1 MGILSHGH
9 DSPHEGVTSNK
20 EPGYYSELTS
30 AMEIILIE
38 KGFITSD
45 QVQRAIAALDER
57 DYTDGAKIVAK
68 AWTDPVFKT
77 FLIEDAISAV
87 LQLGYS
93 PEDDFVQLVVVE
105 NTESVHNLVVCTLCS
120 CYPRWLLGRPPDW
133 YKSLTYRSRAVRD
146 PRGVLKEFGLTLPDE
161 LEIRVVDSTADIR
174 YMVLPKRPKRT
185 EDWNEEDLAKLV
197 TRNSLIGVAEPLQ
210 SNGLA

>member
-1 MGILSHGH
+1 MDILSHGDH
-9 DSPHEGVTSNK
+9 SPHAGISSNQ
-20 EPGYYSELTS
+20 EPGYYSKLTS
-30 AMEIILIE
+30 AMEIILVE

-87 LQLGYS
+87 RQLGYS
-93 PEDDFVQLVVVE
+93 PEDDFAQLVVVE

-146 PRGVLKEFGLTLPDE
+146 PRGVLKEFGLTLPEE

-174 YMVLPKRPKRT
+174 YMVLPKRPNGT
-185 EDWNEEDLAKLV
+185 ENWNEEDLARLV
-197 TRNSLIGVAEPLQ
+197 TRNSLIGVAEPLR
-210 SNGLA
+210 SNS

>member
-1 MGILSHGH
+1 MDILSHGDH
-9 DSPHEGVTSNK
+9 SPHAGISSNQ
-20 EPGYYSELTS
+20 EPGYYSKLTS
-30 AMEIILIE
+30 AMEIILVE

-87 LQLGYS
+87 RQLGYS
-93 PEDDFVQLVVVE
+93 PEDDFAQLVVVE

-146 PRGVLKEFGLTLPDE
+146 PRGVLKEFGLTLPEE

-174 YMVLPKRPKRT
+174 YMVLPKRPNGT
-185 EDWNEEDLAKLV
+185 ENWNEEDLAKLV
-197 TRNSLIGVAEPLQ
+197 TRNSLIGVAEPLR
-210 SNGLA
+210 SNS